1 MELLLEPVLTI
12 FLCLGQQSHQ
22 LVEWSSSSSSASIAL
37 SWRGWHQFGWF
48 RLDVQKPNEVD
59 DDDDEE
65 AFGWWLVATCNDKS
79 VT

>member
-12 FLCLGQQSHQ
+12 FLCPGLQSHQ
-22 LVEWSSSSSSASIAL
+22 LVEWSSSSSASIAL
-37 SWRGWHQFGWF
+37 SWLGWHQYRWF
-48 RLDVQKPNEVD
+48 RLDVQKPNEV